1 MKWGV
6 ELLRLTNRG
15 IKPHK
20 RRDALVVNCSRGE
33 EVLQKLA
40 MRRDTKVG
48 TLYDKFYVQ
57 SWNKVLDIVLG

>member
-1 MKWGV
+1 M
-6 ELLRLTNRG
+6 RMPRG

-20 RRDALVVNCSRGE
+20 RRDALVINCSRGD
-33 EVLQKLA
+33 EVLEKLG

-48 TLYDKFYVQ
+48 TLYDRFYVQ